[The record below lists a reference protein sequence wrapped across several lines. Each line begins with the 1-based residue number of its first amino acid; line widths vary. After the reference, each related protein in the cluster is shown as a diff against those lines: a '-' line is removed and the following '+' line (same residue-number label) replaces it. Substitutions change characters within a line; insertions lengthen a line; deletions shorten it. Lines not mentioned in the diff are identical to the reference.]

1 LSNSVNASIV
11 GTKKK
16 NCNKQDK
23 SDLRWKKV
31 RRGDMEEW
39 VANPVLFFGWVDGS
53 DNGWKFNDG
62 WQIDGRQTVDGGQHY
77 S

>member
-1 LSNSVNASIV
+1 
-11 GTKKK
+11 
-16 NCNKQDK
+16 
-23 SDLRWKKV
+23 
-31 RRGDMEEW
+31 MEAW